1 MIRDASY
8 ALERYLHSYR
18 EAVRCAEREGVSE
31 RLKAHFLYTAA
42 ARMDWYLALA
52 GLDDSIVSFLPFGV
66 TAPVRGGGSW
76 VVSIPIYP
84 LDAALEDAG
93 LPEPIY
99 LDVLVLDRVTLA
111 RVAAGLVRSVGEGR
125 VVGGGFLFP
134 PHGEGGRPLDSPILE
149 IIKWLAGEACKRGP
163 ARMARDLTGPGM
175 PVSTSVVQALKV
187 LSQAR
192 REGAV

>member
-1 MIRDASY
+1 MGGWRSMIGDVSF
-8 ALERYLHSYR
+8 ALERYLDTYR
-18 EAVRCAEREGVSE
+18 AVAEYAARLGCRWREKEESE
-31 RLKAHFLYTAA
+31 KLKLRFLDLAA

-66 TAPVRGGGSW
+66 TAPMKGGGSW

-111 RVAAGLVRSVGEGR
+111 RVAAGLVRSIGGGK
-125 VVGGGFLFP
+125 VVGGG
-134 PHGEGGRPLDSPILE
+134 
-149 IIKWLAGEACKRGP
+149 
-163 ARMARDLTGPGM
+163 
-175 PVSTSVVQALKV
+175 
-187 LSQAR
+187 
-192 REGAV
+192 